1 MAETRQPRIEWA
13 REWLKTTK
21 SLYINGEWVEGH
33 GPVLESI
40 SPINGEV
47 IGHICCAGEE
57 DIDLAAKAA
66 RTAFDNGSWTRDVNH
81 RERRKIMQKIAAT
94 LMEHIEEI
102 ATIETLDNGKLF
114 TESCE
119 DVTNVADFFDYYAG
133 WTDKIYGETNPVL
146 GDFFSYTRR
155 EPVGV
160 CGQIIPW
167 NYPMDMAGF
176 KLAPALACANTLI
189 IKPSSITSLSL
200 VRTFELI
207 DELGVMPKGVMN
219 LILATGSMGSA
230 ITRHPLID
238 KAAFTGSTAVG
249 RQLVHDSA
257 DSNLKSVSL
266 ELGGKSANIIFD
278 DAPNLDY
285 AIDRSFVAIMS
296 GKGEKC
302 SEPTR
307 LLVQRTVYDKVC
319 RGLAEKYKTW
329 KVGDPFDPASDQ
341 GAQVSKAHFETIMG
355 YIEAG
360 KAEDARLLCGGDR
373 NVEGDNAKGY
383 FINPTIFT
391 DCNNN
396 MKIAREEIFG
406 PVLTV
411 IPFDTEEEA
420 VAIANDTD
428 YGLAAGFWTND
439 VARTQRVANAL
450 QAGQIFINRYGCY
463 DPASPFGGYKESGWG
478 RECGSR
484 SLELYTKAKAIWYAH
499 E

>member
-1 MAETRQPRIEWA
+1 MAETRQPRIKWA

-47 IGHICCAGEE
+47 IGHIRCADKE

-94 LMEHIEEI
+94 LMDHIEEI

-189 IKPSSITSLSL
+189 IKPSSMTSLSL

-207 DELGVMPKGVMN
+207 DELDIMPKGVMN

-230 ITRHPLID
+230 AARIESSCRLFQKPL
-238 KAAFTGSTAVG
+238 
-249 RQLVHDSA
+249 
-257 DSNLKSVSL
+257 
-266 ELGGKSANIIFD
+266 
-278 DAPNLDY
+278 
-285 AIDRSFVAIMS
+285 
-296 GKGEKC
+296 
-302 SEPTR
+302 
-307 LLVQRTVYDKVC
+307 
-319 RGLAEKYKTW
+319 
-329 KVGDPFDPASDQ
+329 
-341 GAQVSKAHFETIMG
+341 
-355 YIEAG
+355 
-360 KAEDARLLCGGDR
+360 
-373 NVEGDNAKGY
+373 
-383 FINPTIFT
+383 
-391 DCNNN
+391 
-396 MKIAREEIFG
+396 
-406 PVLTV
+406 
-411 IPFDTEEEA
+411 
-420 VAIANDTD
+420 
-428 YGLAAGFWTND
+428 
-439 VARTQRVANAL
+439 
-450 QAGQIFINRYGCY
+450 
-463 DPASPFGGYKESGWG
+463 
-478 RECGSR
+478 
-484 SLELYTKAKAIWYAH
+484 
-499 E
+499 